1 MIRVGIPRGLL
12 YYSYFPLWR
21 VFFTEMGAEVV
32 VSPETNK
39 TILDAGLRSALDEAC
54 LPVKL
59 FFGHVLALVG
69 SVDYLLVPRLISV
82 EPKAYICPKFMGLP
96 DMLRA
101 RIPDLPPLIDVEVD
115 FSHARRPRGAV
126 RRRAAPCGNWER
138 VLSSM
143 GRLFDGDRRLIGQAC
158 RSAQAAQSLF
168 QERLEKGWLLP
179 EALYGRAPS
188 SSPASGLPARTCT
201 PPSSSLAESPAALR
215 ILQAERRPEA
225 GVESLN
231 IALLGHAYNI
241 YDGYISM
248 NLIERLKALGA
259 RVATADLVPQA
270 VIDEQAGT
278 LPKKLFWTLGKKMI
292 GAALSFCD
300 SGQFDG
306 MIYLSSFGCGPESLV
321 GELLARWAKRSG
333 GIPFML
339 LTIDEHT
346 GAAGLV
352 TRLEAF
358 TDMLKRRNQ
367 EPGARSQALRSAW
380 PDG

>member
-1 MIRVGIPRGLL
+1 MIKVGIPRSLL

-21 VFFTEMGAEVV
+21 AFFTEMGAEVV

-39 TILDAGLRSALDEAC
+39 AILDAGLRSALDETC

-59 FFGHVLALVG
+59 FFGHVLALTG

-101 RIPDLPPLIDVEVD
+101 RIPNLPPLIDVAVD
-115 FSHARRPRGAV
+115 FSRGT
-126 RRRAAPCGNWER
+126 GNWEN

-143 GRLFDGDRRLIGQAC
+143 GRLLAGDRRLIRQAC

-168 QERLEKGWLLP
+168 QEQLEKGWLLP
-179 EALYGRAPS
+179 EALNGAAGERGTER
-188 SSPASGLPARTCT
+188 PA
-201 PPSSSLAESPAALR
+201 PPSPGSGR
-215 ILQAERRPEA
+215 
-225 GVESLN
+225 LN
-231 IALLGHAYNI
+231 IALLGHDYNI
-241 YDGYISM
+241 YDEYISM
-248 NLIERLKALGA
+248 NLIKRLRSMGA
-259 RVATADLVPQA
+259 RVATADLVSQA

-278 LPKKLFWTLGKKMI
+278 LPKKLCWTLGKKMS
-292 GAALSFCD
+292 GAAFAFCD

-306 MIYLSSFGCGPESLV
+306 IIYVSSFGCGPESLV
-321 GELLARWAKRSG
+321 GELLARWVKRRR

-339 LTIDEHT
+339 LTIDEHS

-358 TDMLKRRNQ
+358 TDMLLRR
-367 EPGARSQALRSAW
+367 EKG
-380 PDG
+380 

>member
-1 MIRVGIPRGLL
+1 MIKVGIPRSLL
-12 YYSYFPLWR
+12 YYSYFPLWLA
-21 VFFTEMGAEVV
+21 FFTEMGAEVV

-39 TILDAGLRSALDEAC
+39 AILDAGLRSALDETC

-59 FFGHVLALVG
+59 FFGHVLALTG

-101 RIPDLPPLIDVEVD
+101 RIPNLPPLIDVAVD
-115 FSHARRPRGAV
+115 FSRGT
-126 RRRAAPCGNWER
+126 GNWEN

-143 GRLFDGDRRLIGQAC
+143 GRLLAGDRRLIRQAC

-168 QERLEKGWLLP
+168 QEQLEKGWLLP
-179 EALYGRAPS
+179 EALNG
-188 SSPASGLPARTCT
+188 ASGERGTERPA
-201 PPSSSLAESPAALR
+201 PPSPGSGR
-215 ILQAERRPEA
+215 
-225 GVESLN
+225 LN
-231 IALLGHAYNI
+231 IALLGHDYNI
-241 YDGYISM
+241 YDEYISM
-248 NLIERLKALGA
+248 NLIKRLRSMGA
-259 RVATADLVPQA
+259 RVATADLVSQA

-292 GAALSFCD
+292 GAAFAFCD

-306 MIYLSSFGCGPESLV
+306 IIYVSSFGCGPESLV
-321 GELLARWAKRSG
+321 GELLARWVKRRR

-339 LTIDEHT
+339 LTIDEHS

-358 TDMLKRRNQ
+358 TDMLLRR
-367 EPGARSQALRSAW
+367 EKG
-380 PDG
+380 

>member
-1 MIRVGIPRGLL
+1 
-12 YYSYFPLWR
+12 
-21 VFFTEMGAEVV
+21 MGAEVV

-39 TILDAGLRSALDEAC
+39 AILDAGLRSALDETC

-59 FFGHVLALVG
+59 FFGHVLALTG

-101 RIPDLPPLIDVEVD
+101 RIPNLPPLIDVAVD
-115 FSHARRPRGAV
+115 FSRGT
-126 RRRAAPCGNWER
+126 GNWEN

-143 GRLFDGDRRLIGQAC
+143 GRLLAGDRRLIRQAC

-168 QERLEKGWLLP
+168 QEQLEKGWLLP
-179 EALYGRAPS
+179 EALNGAAGERGTER
-188 SSPASGLPARTCT
+188 PA
-201 PPSSSLAESPAALR
+201 PPSPGSGRLS
-215 ILQAERRPEA
+215 
-225 GVESLN
+225 
-231 IALLGHAYNI
+231 IALLGHDYNI
-241 YDGYISM
+241 YDEYISM
-248 NLIERLKALGA
+248 NLIKRLRSMGA
-259 RVATADLVPQA
+259 RVATADQVPQA

-292 GAALSFCD
+292 GAAFAFCD

-306 MIYLSSFGCGPESLV
+306 IIYVSSFGCGPESLV
-321 GELLARWAKRSG
+321 GELLARWVKRRR

-339 LTIDEHT
+339 LTIDEHS

-358 TDMLKRRNQ
+358 TDMLLRR
-367 EPGARSQALRSAW
+367 EKG
-380 PDG
+380 

>member
-1 MIRVGIPRGLL
+1 
-12 YYSYFPLWR
+12 
-21 VFFTEMGAEVV
+21 MGAEVV

-39 TILDAGLRSALDEAC
+39 AVLDAGLRSALDEAC

-101 RIPDLPPLIDVEVD
+101 RIPNLPPLIDVEVD
-115 FSHARRPRGAV
+115 FSHAGRPRGA
-126 RRRAAPCGNWER
+126 APAGNWEK

-143 GRLFDGDRRLIGQAC
+143 GRLLAGDRRLIRQAC

-168 QERLEKGWLLP
+168 QEQLEKGWLLP
-179 EALYGRAPS
+179 EALNGRAP
-188 SSPASGLPARTCT
+188 ASVFGAQGRGEWGT
-201 PPSSSLAESPAALR
+201 
-215 ILQAERRPEA
+215 ERQ
-225 GVESLN
+225 LN

-241 YDGYISM
+241 YDDYISM
-248 NLIERLKALGA
+248 NLIERLRSMGV

-270 VIDEQAGT
+270 VIDEQAGA

-292 GAALSFCD
+292 GAAFSFCD

-358 TDMLKRRNQ
+358 TDMLRRRSQ
-367 EPGARSQALRSAW
+367 ESGARGQALRLLS
-380 PDG
+380 GRT

>member
-1 MIRVGIPRGLL
+1 MIKVGIPRSLL

-21 VFFTEMGAEVV
+21 AFFTEMGAEVV

-39 TILDAGLRSALDEAC
+39 AILDAGLRSALDETC

-59 FFGHVLALVG
+59 FFGHVLALTG

-101 RIPDLPPLIDVEVD
+101 RIPNLPPLIDVAVD
-115 FSHARRPRGAV
+115 FSRGT
-126 RRRAAPCGNWER
+126 GNWEN

-143 GRLFDGDRRLIGQAC
+143 GRLLAGDRRLIRQAY

-168 QERLEKGWLLP
+168 QEQLEKGWLLP
-179 EALYGRAPS
+179 EALNG
-188 SSPASGLPARTCT
+188 ASGERGTERPA
-201 PPSSSLAESPAALR
+201 PPSPGSGR
-215 ILQAERRPEA
+215 
-225 GVESLN
+225 LN
-231 IALLGHAYNI
+231 IALLGHDYNI
-241 YDGYISM
+241 YDEYISM
-248 NLIERLKALGA
+248 NLIKRLRSMGA
-259 RVATADLVPQA
+259 RVATADLVSQA

-292 GAALSFCD
+292 GAAFAFCD

-306 MIYLSSFGCGPESLV
+306 IIYVSSFGCGPESLV
-321 GELLARWAKRSG
+321 GELLARWVKRRR

-339 LTIDEHT
+339 LTIDEHS

-358 TDMLKRRNQ
+358 TDMLLRR
-367 EPGARSQALRSAW
+367 EKG
-380 PDG
+380 

>member
-1 MIRVGIPRGLL
+1 L

-21 VFFTEMGAEVV
+21 AFFTEMGAEVV

-39 TILDAGLRSALDEAC
+39 AVLDAGLRSALDETC

-59 FFGHVLALVG
+59 FFGHVLALTG
-69 SVDYLLVPRLISV
+69 LVDYLLVPRLISV

-101 RIPDLPPLIDVEVD
+101 RIPNLPPLIDVDVD
-115 FSHARRPRGAV
+115 FSRGT
-126 RRRAAPCGNWER
+126 GNWEN

-143 GRLFDGDRRLIGQAC
+143 GRLLAGDRRLIRQAC

-168 QERLEKGWLLP
+168 QEQLEKGWLLP
-179 EALYGRAPS
+179 EALNGRVPSGRGERGTERPAP
-188 SSPASGLPARTCT
+188 PPPGSGR
-201 PPSSSLAESPAALR
+201 
-215 ILQAERRPEA
+215 
-225 GVESLN
+225 LN

-241 YDGYISM
+241 YDEYISM
-248 NLIERLKALGA
+248 NLIERLRSMGA
-259 RVATADLVPQA
+259 RVSTADLVPQS

-292 GAALSFCD
+292 GAAFAFCD
-300 SGQFDG
+300 IRQFDG

-321 GELLARWAKRSG
+321 GELLARWAKRRRD
-333 GIPFML
+333 IPFMP

-358 TDMLKRRNQ
+358 TDMLLRR
-367 EPGARSQALRSAW
+367 EKG
-380 PDG
+380 